1 MSLHVLLQWSKQ
13 QQYTTLMGL
22 KYLTYNMDAVTSLTY
37 AQEYRSKTAGVLAL
51 QRKRHTCYVTYY
63 LLLVTTSPGR
73 MVSTLS
79 VSVNLTL
86 DSG

>member
-51 QRKRHTCYVTYY
+51 QRKKTRLLRH
-63 LLLVTTSPGR
+63 LLPASCHHIAR
-73 MVSTLS
+73 
-79 VSVNLTL
+79 
-86 DSG
+86 